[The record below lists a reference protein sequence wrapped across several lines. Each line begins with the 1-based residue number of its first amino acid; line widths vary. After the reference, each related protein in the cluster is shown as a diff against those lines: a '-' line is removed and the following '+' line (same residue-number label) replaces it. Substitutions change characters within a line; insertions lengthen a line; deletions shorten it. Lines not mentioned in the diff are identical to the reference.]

1 MSTAASGQLRGDERA
16 LDALAAAIRDWQRDA
31 RGLLAQADARLRAQS
46 DAVARTRAQRAN
58 HLRALETA
66 LQTCPPDSPERGQLV
81 LDARAAEEALA
92 RATAAEQ
99 EMNEILTEFRMLE
112 RQTQASADGGAE
124 RAGADLRRRTEAIKD
139 YRAATVPSSE
149 PGLASGA
156 GPTSTPGSALAQRG
170 LTEVSLDQIDY
181 SDNPILDE
189 FTRGGA
195 TRGDYRWAVST
206 WADVVEPAVRDGH
219 DRSYFEARDAERG
232 ASGWRQ
238 TANVYDMFLGSDPI
252 ALSRRPDGKLDP
264 QSGRHRIEIAR
275 ELGLTHLPARL
286 L

>member
-1 MSTAASGQLRGDERA
+1 MSTGASAQLRGDDRA
-16 LDALAAAIRDWQRDA
+16 LEALAAAIRDWQRDA
-31 RGLLAQADARLRAQS
+31 GGLLAQADARLRTQS

-58 HLRALETA
+58 HLRALEAA
-66 LQTCPPDSPERGQLV
+66 LRTCEPDSPERDRLM
-81 LDARAAEEALA
+81 LDVRAAEEALA
-92 RATAAEQ
+92 HATAAEQ
-99 EMNEILTEFRMLE
+99 EMNEIVAEFRMLE
-112 RQTQASADGGAE
+112 RQTRASADGGAE

-139 YRAATVPSSE
+139 YRAAPVPSSE
-149 PGLASGA
+149 AGLASGA
-156 GPTSTPGSALAQRG
+156 GPPPVADGALAQRG
-170 LTEVSLDQIDY
+170 LTEVSLDEIDY
-181 SDNPILDE
+181 SDNPIVDA

-252 ALSRRPDGKLDP
+252 ALSRRPDGTLDP
-264 QSGRHRIEIAR
+264 VGGRHRIAIAR
-275 ELGLTHLPARL
+275 ELGLKHLPARL